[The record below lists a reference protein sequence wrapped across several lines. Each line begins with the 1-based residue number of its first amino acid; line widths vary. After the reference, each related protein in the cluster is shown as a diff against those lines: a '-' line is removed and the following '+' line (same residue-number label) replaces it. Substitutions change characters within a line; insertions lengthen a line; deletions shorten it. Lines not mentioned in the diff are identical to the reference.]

1 MPWSRMDSRLR
12 GNDTSLEF
20 PMNALSARDQ
30 ANVSIDQLFESH
42 APTALKLR
50 QSTATERRRKLK
62 KLLDAV
68 LERQS
73 AIAEATQR
81 DLGKHPTETNLTEVL
96 PLVGELKH
104 AIAHLKGW
112 MKPQRIRPTL
122 AALGTKSR
130 VIYQPKGR
138 CLIISPW
145 NYPLSL
151 ALGPLVS
158 AVAAGNTAILKPS
171 EFTPHTNRL
180 VREIVAAVFAP
191 DEVAVV
197 EGAAE
202 TATALLALPFDHI
215 FFTGSPG
222 VGKKVMAAAAVHLA
236 SVTLELGG
244 KSPVIIDAS
253 ADLRSAAEHVVWG
266 KTVNAGQTCIAPD
279 YVYVHR
285 DVADRFVDL
294 CRSTIARRF
303 GEGDTAIR
311 SSPDFPRMIHRRHA
325 ERVASLIDDAVRS
338 GARVACGGTSDVE
351 SRYIAPTLLR
361 DVPAQAQIRNEE
373 IFGPVLPVL
382 TFDSLDTVIAEINAG
397 PKPLALYTWTRN
409 DGTVEALRTNTSSGS
424 FCVNLCLQQFAQHN
438 LPFGGVNTSGIGN
451 AHGFF
456 GFKAFSHERAVMSA
470 GPLSALELLFPPYTN
485 KKRRLSEMLIKYMT

>member
-1 MPWSRMDSRLR
+1 
-12 GNDTSLEF
+12 
-20 PMNALSARDQ
+20 MNATPDRAPTD
-30 ANVSIDQLFESH
+30 VSVDRLFESH
-42 APTALKLR
+42 AATALRLR
-50 QSTATERRRKLK
+50 QSTAAERRLKLTR
-62 KLLDAV
+62 LLDAI
-68 LERQS
+68 LARKDT
-73 AIAEATQR
+73 IAAATQQ

-104 AIAHLKGW
+104 SISNLKRW
-112 MKPQRIRPTL
+112 MKPHRIRPTM
-122 AALGTKSR
+122 AALGTTSR
-130 VIYQPKGR
+130 VVYQPKGR

-151 ALGPLVS
+151 SLGPLVS

-171 EFTPHTNRL
+171 EFTPHTNR
-180 VREIVAAVFAP
+180 VVKDIVSAVFAA

-202 TATALLALPFDHI
+202 TATALLCLPFDHI

-222 VGKKVMAAAAVHLA
+222 VGKKVMAAAATHLA

-244 KSPVIIDAS
+244 KSPVVIDAT
-253 ADLRSAAEHVVWG
+253 ADLRNAAEHVMWG
-266 KTVNAGQTCIAPD
+266 KLVNAGQTCIAPD

-285 DVADRFVDL
+285 DVADRFVEL
-294 CRSTIARRF
+294 CRNTIAERY
-303 GEGDTAIR
+303 GATDAAIK

-325 ERVASLIDDAVRS
+325 ERVGRLIDEAVTS
-338 GARVACGGTSDVE
+338 GGHVAYGGTYDVD
-351 SRYIAPTLLR
+351 SRYVAPTLLR
-361 DVPAQAQIRNEE
+361 DVPPGAQIRGEE
-373 IFGPVLPVL
+373 IFGPVLPIL

-397 PKPLALYTWTRN
+397 TKPLALYAWTRN
-409 DGTVEALRTNTSSGS
+409 DRTVDALRTNTSSGS
-424 FCVNLCLQQFAQHN
+424 LCVNLCLQQFAQHN

-470 GPLSALELLFPPYTN
+470 GPLSALEMLFPPYN
-485 KKRRLSEMLIKYMT
+485 EKKRRLSEWLIKYMT